1 MFSLLALLLT
11 SSTAVLAASTV
22 TVSAAPTPTSTSYTD
37 DATFE
42 KDMLEAHNFYRGQH
56 NASSLSWNDTSA
68 KVAEGWSEG
77 CEFEHSVRFS
87 SSFPS
92 FLPSSNL
99 TF

>member
-1 MFSLLALLLT
+1 
-11 SSTAVLAASTV
+11 
-22 TVSAAPTPTSTSYTD
+22 
-37 DATFE
+37 
-42 KDMLEAHNFYRGQH
+42 MLEAHNFYRGQH